1 MTTPRWYMV
10 DKMGMATLCASK
22 ADAEKEAAD
31 AQRFWPH
38 MGPHRAVQLVEVA
51 DVEAMRAMRAAQPEV
66 NIHCRSTQKRLATQW
81 GFVPA
86 GAMLGEQAELR
97 RLSDCCPELNLSN
110 YGPDDVDELNGWA
123 IEVSQCIDRALA
135 AVDAQENGGL
145 AGSTPASAD
154 ESGTQGP
161 ASHHFDEL
169 LDALSQHD
177 DPCEDLVDALKR
189 VRALRSEV
197 ERLAR
202 AESAF
207 VDEMSANE
215 YRAQAAPES
224 FLEIPDVQDESGI
237 NSHYSREL
245 VLECI
250 NAALASHGQAPAQ
263 AIPAAAAGCTRS
275 HPHENMDSACRA
287 KAAIAEMQNMAAR
300 GAEATTH
307 DLERFVAML
316 AAAPTTQPAPQQDA
330 QEPVDSMGMPLSCGK
345 PLCAPGNHHP
355 LCKLA
360 PPPPAPQ
367 PDSAPAEAVQR
378 IVHLRADRERR
389 VYVAGPMTGLPEYN
403 FPLFNATAARL
414 RSEGWHVENPAEHG
428 HVDGAGWSDYLRWDI
443 SRIATCGAIYL
454 LPGWSKSKGATLEVH
469 IAGVLGLQVLLADG
483 AEAPQADSVTAP
495 VGCNNIP
502 GMAEK
507 APAKLKSHI
516 DHVAHKDAAP
526 EIVQGRVTWLA
537 KQSSPE
543 RPKSGGVK

>member
-1 MTTPRWYMV
+1 MTDSTQPEALRLADELDAVPETGADPQTIQDAAAELRRQHAESEMRRTALL
-10 DKMGMATLCASK
+10 DEMQKAARQHAENETLRAKIK
-22 ADAEKEAAD
+22 AYEDLDEAASD
-31 AQRFWPH
+31 
-38 MGPHRAVQLVEVA
+38 VQLLRMGYAAARLEIESLQARIKTMAEEHADELMVA
-51 DVEAMRAMRAAQPEV
+51 HLDGMRAAQP
-66 NIHCRSTQKRLATQW
+66 
-81 GFVPA
+81 A
-86 GAMLGEQAELR
+86 GAQQPGAAYAALPDADRDYMRKVVAVAVTMLFDGYKEDVMRVFSTGELSEFVTITAAMRVEKVEDIYR
-97 RLSDCCPELNLSN
+97 RAWDLLSL
-110 YGPDDVDELNGWA
+110 
-123 IEVSQCIDRALA
+123 
-135 AVDAQENGGL
+135 
-145 AGSTPASAD
+145 PAS
-154 ESGTQGP
+154 
-161 ASHHFDEL
+161 
-169 LDALSQHD
+169 
-177 DPCEDLVDALKR
+177 
-189 VRALRSEV
+189 
-197 ERLAR
+197 
-202 AESAF
+202 
-207 VDEMSANE
+207 
-215 YRAQAAPES
+215 
-224 FLEIPDVQDESGI
+224 
-237 NSHYSREL
+237 
-245 VLECI
+245 
-250 NAALASHGQAPAQ
+250 ASHGQAPAQ

-507 APAKLKSHI
+507 ALAKLKSHI

-543 RPKSGGVK
+543 RPKSGG

>member
-1 MTTPRWYMV
+1 MEHVKAQLDAAKEREEMTERQSDSPAFCWATELAMTQEPITLSVTDAHDVSVEMQRLHAENTTLQQGYAAARLEIESLQARI
-10 DKMGMATLCASK
+10 KTMAEEH
-22 ADAEKEAAD
+22 ADELMLAHLD
-31 AQRFWPH
+31 
-38 MGPHRAVQLVEVA
+38 G
-51 DVEAMRAMRAAQPEV
+51 MRAAQP
-66 NIHCRSTQKRLATQW
+66 
-81 GFVPA
+81 A
-86 GAMLGEQAELR
+86 GAQQPGTAYADLMQAASDWICEHVQNETTGAMMWAIRLQSAAQELR
-97 RLSDCCPELNLSN
+97 
-110 YGPDDVDELNGWA
+110 
-123 IEVSQCIDRALA
+123 
-135 AVDAQENGGL
+135 
-145 AGSTPASAD
+145 
-154 ESGTQGP
+154 
-161 ASHHFDEL
+161 
-169 LDALSQHD
+169 
-177 DPCEDLVDALKR
+177 
-189 VRALRSEV
+189 
-197 ERLAR
+197 
-202 AESAF
+202 
-207 VDEMSANE
+207 
-215 YRAQAAPES
+215 
-224 FLEIPDVQDESGI
+224 
-237 NSHYSREL
+237 
-245 VLECI
+245 
-250 NAALASHGQAPAQ
+250 ASHGQAPAQ
-263 AIPAAAAGCTRS
+263 AAPAAVEGCTRS

-543 RPKSGGVK
+543 RPKSGG